1 MKHLRV
7 GIFGMGYVG
16 LTTSA
21 CLLEEGVQVC
31 GYEFAPDKLARL
43 REGFCPITEPGV
55 AEVIAKGRESGA
67 FSVGAT
73 LGELPLPDIVL
84 ICVGTPVN
92 ADGVCNLGAL
102 RSVMGE
108 LEQRFCGAT
117 PEAAPEIVIRST
129 LPPGTLRALSRD
141 FPRLFAVTAVC
152 FYPEFLREGTAMADF
167 RKPPLT
173 VIGLL
178 DPERR
183 PKLLEELLGRLGF
196 EPLIHDA
203 TCAEILKVSSNA
215 FHALKV
221 CFANEVARIASAL
234 GADGRAAMELF
245 VRDTDLNISK
255 RYLLPG
261 APYGGSCLPK
271 DTRMFASVARDRGL
285 VLDLVS
291 AVERS
296 NQAHMGFLV
305 KRLRETGC
313 KSFGILGLSFKTGTD
328 DVRESPTI
336 KLVEHLREYTGT
348 EIHIHDFCVNVDTAV
363 GVNRDVLTAMLRIR
377 GVRIH
382 SDIPGLLALSECV
395 VVMHSDARYSLALEK
410 FEGTVCDVARG
421 RFP

>member
-1 MKHLRV
+1 MKNMRV

-31 GYEFAPDKLARL
+31 GYEFAPEKLARL

-55 AEVIAKGRESGA
+55 AEVIAQGQQSGA
-67 FSVGAT
+67 FSVGAS

-84 ICVGTPVN
+84 VCVGTPVN
-92 ADGVCNLGAL
+92 ADGVCNLAAL
-102 RSVMGE
+102 RSVLSE
-108 LEQRFCGAT
+108 LEDRFCSAT

-129 LPPGTLRALSRD
+129 LPPGTLRSLSGE
-141 FPRLFAVTAVC
+141 FPRLFAATPVC
-152 FYPEFLREGTAMADF
+152 FYPEFLREGTAMSDF

-178 DPERR
+178 DPDRR
-183 PKLLEELLGRLGF
+183 PRLLENLLRGLGF
-196 EPLIHDA
+196 EPLIYDA
-203 TCAEILKVSSNA
+203 TCGEILKVASNA

-221 CFANEVARIASAL
+221 CFANEVARVASAL
-234 GADGRAAMELF
+234 GTDGRAVMELF
-245 VRDTDLNISK
+245 VRDTDLNISR

-271 DTRMFASVARDRGL
+271 DTRMFASVARDHGL
-285 VLDLVS
+285 VLDIVT

-296 NQAHMGFLV
+296 TQAHMGFLV
-305 KRLRETGC
+305 KRLQETGC
-313 KSFGILGLSFKTGTD
+313 KSFGILGLSFKIGTD

-336 KLVEHLREYTGT
+336 KLVEHLREHTGT
-348 EIHIHDFCVNVDTAV
+348 VIHIHDFCVNEETAV
-363 GVNRDVLTAMLRIR
+363 GVNRDVLTAMLRTG
-377 GVRIH
+377 GVRTLA
-382 SDIPGLLALSECV
+382 DIPELLALSECV
-395 VVMHSDARYSLALEK
+395 VVMHSDPRYNLALEHFK
-410 FEGTVCDVARG
+410 GTVCDVARG